1 MPQLPKKVGLA
12 LLIVLA
18 HAQEEVLILRRAAR
32 VQRRPEVEYREH
44 LRGRV
49 VDSRTGEPLAG
60 ALVRLGARGAYT
72 DSRGFFDLIYE
83 RSGDTLHVSFLEYR
97 TKRIVITRPGEVVV
111 ALEPM
116 DVELGAVEIVEE
128 ADRATEAA
136 VAVERLRSLE
146 FGEAYTAER
155 IMRQTTDFYVPNLL
169 RRLPG
174 ISLLTG
180 RWVSVR
186 GLTERYNA
194 FAFGMAYPGWLRYD
208 GSMSIN
214 QELVSTLLG
223 RVEVRKVWTPEL
235 LGHFGGGLVDFQL
248 PEGGSEGLSV
258 ALTGEIG
265 SWGIGQ
271 RYPVVRGSWAQWEN
285 RDLPDPALIQASAPG
300 DRPTA
305 ENFVYARQYRRLT
318 VPDTGA
324 FAPPGPLLTIS
335 YTTRKKQWEGAL
347 RLTYGQRYNQERA
360 HFDWGDFDSSD
371 GEWRFRRN
379 LYAEVRPIWKISQN
393 FGLSCSFA
401 YIPSEKDRLGFS
413 LLGIGQNL
421 QRYGLEQGKYFNEDV
436 GNGGAYV
443 PYWYSS
449 SFLENSRLG
458 MGKLYWSHRGNKWSW
473 KTEVGLIRQS
483 YRVPFGGAMNYAI
496 YPGDSVLRYEL
507 EMWGADEAYALTWH
521 SSSWANQMYGHAYLE
536 RRWGSTHSWVT
547 MRGGVWYSQEWQG
560 NEARFLGLLPDS
572 ANQPYIF
579 QPEAL
584 TLAGI
589 REVFR
594 EAYRVPG
601 GFWLL
606 ERTGDYHRWRA
617 QTLIGAG
624 YGMLRMG
631 WERWEGMIG
640 ARYEVYERRFWH
652 KPVGG
657 WAYVPFF
664 IERRGDLLPSLIVK
678 YRAGERSHLRG
689 AIYRTLIRPPAPAQV
704 PMKYFEHIWAY
715 YWGGDTTYTTG
726 WSWNGDLRWEWV
738 KTSYQSVAVGI
749 FFKALRSLPEVY
761 LEPSS
766 YTEVFVFKT
775 RNRSYGE
782 VGGIEV
788 EVREVLWGDVTSPR
802 LWGYV
807 NAMISE
813 SGSRF
818 WRGLTDPY
826 NERLQGQAAYVVNA
840 GLIGR
845 PTEKWEVG
853 SYFNYTG
860 PQIWGMG
867 FDKNIYP
874 NLVERGRAFW
884 EVQVSRH
891 LGRWEVRVSVWD
903 ILNQPYRRVQRVGNA
918 FRPFD
923 PMRDA
928 QPVWQRDEWRFYL
941 TVRYRVF

>member
-1 MPQLPKKVGLA
+1 MPQLPKKVGLT

-32 VQRRPEVEYREH
+32 ARGRTEVEYREH

-83 RSGDTLHVSFLEYR
+83 RSGDTLYVSFLEYR
-97 TKRIVITRPGEVVV
+97 TKRIVITRLGEVVV

-155 IMRQTTDFYVPNLL
+155 IMRQTTDFYVPNVL

-186 GLTERYNA
+186 GLAERYNA

-214 QELVSTLLG
+214 QALVSTLLG
-223 RVEVRKVWTPEL
+223 RVEIRKVWTPEL
-235 LGHFGGGLVDFQL
+235 LGHFGGGMIDFQL
-248 PEGGSEGLSV
+248 PEGGESGLTIAV
-258 ALTGEIG
+258 TGEMG
-265 SWGIGQ
+265 SWGLGR

-305 ENFVYARQYRRLT
+305 ENFVYARQYRRL
-318 VPDTGA
+318 VAPDTGA
-324 FAPPGPLLTIS
+324 FAPPGPLVSIS
-335 YTTRKKQWEGAL
+335 YNGQKGRWQGAL
-347 RLTYGQRYNQERA
+347 RAVYGQRWNRERIVLS
-360 HFDWGDFDSSD
+360 DGTFDSSD
-371 GEWRFRRN
+371 GRWRYEEYLNSAIEPVWHLSRN
-379 LYAEVRPIWKISQN
+379 A
-393 FGLSCSFA
+393 GLSGTLS
-401 YIPSEKDRLGFS
+401 YRLSERQGLSLSVLGVGQWSERHSLDQGSYYNSYLGDYLTYWYPTILLERSQLGMGRLRWSHQGES
-413 LLGIGQNL
+413 WSGGVEVGVIG
-421 QRYGLEQGKYFNEDV
+421 QRYG
-436 GNGGAYV
+436 
-443 PYWYSS
+443 
-449 SFLENSRLG
+449 
-458 MGKLYWSHRGNKWSW
+458 
-473 KTEVGLIRQS
+473 
-483 YRVPFGGAMNYAI
+483 VPFSGAMNYGM
-496 YPGDSVLRYEL
+496 YPGDSVLSYDREL
-507 EMWGADEAYALTWH
+507 WGSLEVYALTWH
-521 SSSWANQMYGHAYLE
+521 SRSGGLQGYGHPYVE
-536 RRWGSTHSWVT
+536 RRWGSREHWIKV
-547 MRGGVWYSQEWQG
+547 RIGGWYSWEGQR
-560 NEARFLGLLPDS
+560 NEARLVGLMPDTTQAS
-572 ANQPYIF
+572 ILT
-579 QPEAL
+579 PEVL
-584 TLAGI
+584 LIDGI
-589 REVFR
+589 REVYA
-594 EAYRVPG
+594 EGNRVPG
-601 GFWLL
+601 GFWLVD
-606 ERTGDYHRWRA
+606 RTGDYYRWRA
-617 QTLIGAG
+617 QTIIGAG
-624 YGMLRMG
+624 YGMVRAG
-631 WERWEGMIG
+631 WGRWEGMIG
-640 ARYEVYERRFWH
+640 ARYEGYERRFWH
-652 KPVGG
+652 WPIGG
-657 WAYVPFF
+657 EGYDPFF
-664 IERRGDLLPSLIVK
+664 TERRGDLLSSAIVK
-678 YRAGERSHLRG
+678 YRTGEVHHIRG
-689 AIYRTLIRPPAPAQV
+689 AAYRTLIRPPATMQV
-704 PMKYFEHIWAY
+704 PMQYFDYLWGF
-715 YWGGDTTYTTG
+715 YWGGDTAYKTG
-726 WSWNGDLRWEWV
+726 SAWNADVRWEWV
-738 KTSYQSVAVGI
+738 KGPHRLIAVGL
-749 FFKALRSLPEVY
+749 FYKALQALPEVY

-766 YTEVFVFKT
+766 YTEVSVFKT

-807 NAMISE
+807 NATISE

-826 NERLQGQAAYVVNA
+826 NERLQGQAPYVVNA

-860 PQIWGMG
+860 PQIWAMG
-867 FDKNIYP
+867 FDRNIYP

-884 EVQVSRH
+884 EVQVSRR

>member
-1 MPQLPKKVGLA
+1 MPQLPKKVGLT

-32 VQRRPEVEYREH
+32 VQRRTEVEYREH

-72 DSRGFFDLIYE
+72 DSRGFFDLTYE
-83 RSGDTLHVSFLEYR
+83 RSGDTLYVSFLEYR

-155 IMRQTTDFYVPNLL
+155 IMRQTTDFYVPNVL

-186 GLTERYNA
+186 GLAERYNA

-305 ENFVYARQYRRLT
+305 ENFVYARQYRRLV
-318 VPDTGA
+318 VPDTGT
-324 FAPPGPLLTIS
+324 FVPPGPLVSIS
-335 YTTRKKQWEGAL
+335 YNGQKGRWQGTL
-347 RLTYGQRYNQERA
+347 RAVYGQRWNRERIVFSDGA
-360 HFDWGDFDSSD
+360 FDSSD
-371 GEWRFRRN
+371 GRWRYEEYLNSAAEPVWHLSRN
-379 LYAEVRPIWKISQN
+379 V
-393 FGLSCSFA
+393 GLSGTLS
-401 YIPSEKDRLGFS
+401 YRLSERQGLSLSVLGVGRWSERHILEQGSYYNPYLGDYVTYWYPTILLERSQLGMGRLRWSHQGENW
-413 LLGIGQNL
+413 LGGVEVGVIG
-421 QRYGLEQGKYFNEDV
+421 QRYG
-436 GNGGAYV
+436 
-443 PYWYSS
+443 
-449 SFLENSRLG
+449 
-458 MGKLYWSHRGNKWSW
+458 
-473 KTEVGLIRQS
+473 
-483 YRVPFGGAMNYAI
+483 VPFSGAMNYVM
-496 YPGDSVLRYEL
+496 YPGDSVLSYERDLWGSL
-507 EMWGADEAYALTWH
+507 EVHALTWH
-521 SSSWANQMYGHAYLE
+521 SRSGGLQGYGHPYVE
-536 RRWGSTHSWVT
+536 RRWGSREHWIKV
-547 MRGGVWYSQEWQG
+547 RIGGWYSWEGQH
-560 NEARFLGLLPDS
+560 NEARLVGLMPDTTQES
-572 ANQPYIF
+572 ILT
-579 QPEAL
+579 PEVL
-584 TLAGI
+584 FIDRI
-589 REVFR
+589 REVYA
-594 EAYRVPG
+594 EGNRVPG
-601 GFWLL
+601 GFWLVD
-606 ERTGDYHRWRA
+606 RTGDYHRWRA
-617 QTLIGAG
+617 QTIIGAG
-624 YGMLRMG
+624 YGMVRAG
-631 WERWEGMIG
+631 WGRWEGMIG
-640 ARYEVYERRFWH
+640 ARYEGYERRFWH
-652 KPVGG
+652 RPIGG
-657 WAYVPFF
+657 EGYAPFF
-664 IERRGDLLPSLIVK
+664 TERRGDLLPSAIVK
-678 YRAGERSHLRG
+678 YRTGEVHHIRG
-689 AIYRTLIRPPAPAQV
+689 AAYRTLTRPPAPMQV
-704 PMKYFEHIWAY
+704 PMQYFDYLWAF
-715 YWGGDTTYTTG
+715 YWGGDTAYKSG
-726 WSWNGDLRWEWV
+726 SAWNADVRWEWV
-738 KTSYQSVAVGI
+738 KGPHRLIAVG
-749 FFKALRSLPEVY
+749 FFYKALQALPEVY
-761 LEPSS
+761 LEPTS

-782 VGGIEV
+782 VGGVEV
-788 EVREVLWGDVTSPR
+788 EVREVLWGEVTSPR

-826 NERLQGQAAYVVNA
+826 NERLQGQAPYVVNA

-860 PQIWGMG
+860 PQIWAMG
-867 FDKNIYP
+867 FDENIYP

-884 EVQVSRH
+884 EVQVSRR

-903 ILNQPYRRVQRVGNA
+903 ILNQPYRQVQRVGNA
-918 FRPFD
+918 FRRFD